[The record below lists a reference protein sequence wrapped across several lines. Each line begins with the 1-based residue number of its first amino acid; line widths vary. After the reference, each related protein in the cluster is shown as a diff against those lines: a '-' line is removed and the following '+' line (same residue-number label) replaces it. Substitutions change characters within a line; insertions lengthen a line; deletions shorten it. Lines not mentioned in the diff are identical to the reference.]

1 MINPDKFKEL
11 YVLKLPLVDQI
22 KAEKPDIDMLKLM
35 DSSDNGSDGISSL
48 YDELVKQTGLPPE
61 EFSTRLQMI
70 EGDLRTCL
78 NFSGLESQRVPSKFS
93 VEALGHLIMIPGAG
107 HTLWNISQ
115 AILLYHWGNPDDKK
129 DLGAWRTVVAL
140 GGQKDRPTAKKDF
153 TSMIRKIEQAHEATL
168 TACIL

>member
-70 EGDLRTCL
+70 EGDLGTCL
-78 NFSGLESQRVPSKFS
+78 NFSGLESQHVP
-93 VEALGHLIMIPGAG
+93 
-107 HTLWNISQ
+107 
-115 AILLYHWGNPDDKK
+115 
-129 DLGAWRTVVAL
+129 
-140 GGQKDRPTAKKDF
+140 
-153 TSMIRKIEQAHEATL
+153 
-168 TACIL
+168 